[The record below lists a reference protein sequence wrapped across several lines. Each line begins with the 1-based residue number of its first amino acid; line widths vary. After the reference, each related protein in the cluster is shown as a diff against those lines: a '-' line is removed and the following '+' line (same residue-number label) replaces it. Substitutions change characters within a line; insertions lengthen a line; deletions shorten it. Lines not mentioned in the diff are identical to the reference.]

1 MALPVVIPNTFANA
15 NASIPL
21 SQLDNNFTT
30 LSAAING
37 IANGTESLA
46 NVSITGG
53 AIANVVISSGNATFT
68 TANASTLDAAN
79 VEVTTIKAR
88 DGSNSA
94 SIANSSGAMTIG
106 TASQT
111 GTISFG
117 ISTLS
122 QTINIG
128 SGATALGE
136 TKAINIGTG
145 GLSASSTD
153 IYIGSSSSIT
163 TVDVTGTCVFN
174 NLVNLLANPVLSA
187 GTANGIVYLNAS
199 KIATTGTAINFDGNN
214 LRLGGT
220 TSPASATAS
229 LVLFNGTAPTGSVV
243 NGVVVF
249 AQDVAASSEL
259 RVRDEA
265 GNVTTLSPHNF
276 SLIPEGPSED
286 MAWSYY
292 SERGDRKVNID
303 MMKLA
308 RAVERLT
315 GEKLVYEE

>member
-30 LSAAING
+30 LSTAING

-53 AIANVVISSGNATFT
+53 TIANVVISSGNATFT
-68 TANASTLDAAN
+68 TANATTLDAAN
-79 VEVTTIKAR
+79 VEVTTIKAL

-94 SIANSSGAMTIG
+94 SIANSSGAMTVG

-136 TKAINIGTG
+136 TKTINIGTG

-187 GTANGIVYLNAS
+187 GTANGILYLNGS
-199 KIATTGTAINFDGNN
+199 SVATSGTAINFDGNN

-220 TSPASATAS
+220 TSPASATVS

-249 AQDVAASSEL
+249 AQDVSASSEL

>member
-1 MALPVVIPNTFANA
+1 MALPVVVPNTFANA

-21 SQLDNNFTT
+21 SQLDNNFAT

-53 AIANVVISSGNATFT
+53 AIANVIISSGNATFT

-128 SGATALGE
+128 SGATSSGN
-136 TKAINIGTG
+136 TKTINIGTG
-145 GLSASSTD
+145 GLVGSSTD
-153 IYIGSSSSIT
+153 IIFGSAAAVST
-163 TVDVTGTCVFN
+163 FDFYGTSVFN
-174 NLVNLLANPVLSA
+174 SLVNFLANPVFSA
-187 GTANGIVYLNAS
+187 GTANGILYLNGS
-199 KIATTGTAINFDGNN
+199 SVATSGTAINFDGNN

-249 AQDVAASSEL
+249 AQDVASSSEL

-276 SLIPEGPSED
+276 SLIPGGPSED